1 MSDLYVLMNDYSS
14 SLVPRYLNGIIDSRK
29 QVSDKWMYESSKY
42 SFPYDLRDSECPEK
56 LFLLCKGNIG
66 ALAFYFYHH
75 GVAQIVSS
83 DVSDF
88 IKSKT
93 VSHHYSRSL
102 EATSIKDGHTLRD
115 NLQYYYF
122 SGKDKFVD
130 FSHSSLEEDKVGNL
144 IPHNLV
150 LFDKCQEYDLFTID
164 ETLLAG
170 FLIVSESAAEYFRNI
185 KGIKV
190 VAVQDAFKHYCIDY
204 KYDIASKRKVVRR
217 KLP

>member
-1 MSDLYVLMNDYSS
+1 MSNLYVLMNDYNS

-29 QVSDKWMYESSKY
+29 QISDKWEYESSKY
-42 SFPYDLRDSECPEK
+42 SFPYDMKGSECPGK

-66 ALAFYFYHH
+66 SLAFSFYHH

-93 VSHHYSRSL
+93 ASHHYSRSL
-102 EATSIKDGHTLRD
+102 AATSIKDGHILRD
-115 NLQYYYF
+115 NLHYYYF
-122 SGKDKFVD
+122 SGKDKFID
-130 FSHSSLEEDKVGNL
+130 FSQSSLEEDKVGNL

-150 LFDKCQEYDLFTID
+150 LFDKCQDYDLFTID

-170 FLIVSESAAEYFRNI
+170 FLFVSESSAEYFRNI

-190 VAVQDAFKHYCIDY
+190 VAVQDALKHYCIDY
-204 KYDIASKRKVVRR
+204 KYDITNNRKMVRK